1 MHQRTLG
8 TVLPV
13 SGQAKHQGF
22 LEALSE
28 VIAAL
33 EVRNHVAKLFV
44 ALGVHSRLQA
54 VAVARAAGILD
65 A

>member
-1 MHQRTLG
+1 M
-8 TVLPV
+8 LPV

-54 VAVARAAGILD
+54 VAGARAAGILD